1 MTAPALGDI
10 KLFTPEGAPTS
21 LRETSNGRPTV
32 VQLVRY
38 FGCLPCQEYAVA
50 LDRARASWPDVD
62 VVIVGGS
69 ADYQAQYLRDELGV
83 TAPLLLDPDQEL
95 RDAVGASRL
104 LVGRM
109 LSPKGARSYMS
120 ALRGGYAFQRPTRD
134 ALRSPG
140 VAVLDADLDVKWTYV
155 GKRLGD
161 YPDLDLVARKAGAL
175 VA

>member
-1 MTAPALGDI
+1 MTTPALGDL
-10 KLFTPEGAPTS
+10 KLFTPEGAVTT
-21 LRETSNGRPTV
+21 LRETSNGRPLV

-50 LDRARASWPDVD
+50 LDRARANWPDVD

-69 ADYQAQYLRDELGV
+69 ADYQAQYLRDEIGV

-109 LSPKGARSYMS
+109 LSPKGARSYVS
-120 ALRGGYAFQRPTRD
+120 ALRNGYGFQRPTKD

-140 VAVLDADLDVKWTYV
+140 VAILDGELNLTWTFV

-161 YPDLDLVARKAGAL
+161 YPELDLVARKAGAP
-175 VA
+175 VG